1 MGVMEE
7 QEKTLST
14 AELQDGKIV
23 LEDFPGASDNGMRIE
38 GRIKYVGFESW
49 SPWISTQN
57 PVRYF
62 DIVLKVGRTLRKRL
76 GSNKYMHRLL
86 KT

>member
-1 MGVMEE
+1 MSVMEE

>member
-7 QEKTLST
+7 QERTLST

-57 PVRYF
+57 PV
-62 DIVLKVGRTLRKRL
+62 
-76 GSNKYMHRLL
+76 
-86 KT
+86 

>member
-7 QEKTLST
+7 QERTLST

-62 DIVLKVGRTLRKRL
+62 DIILKVGRTLRKRL
-76 GSNKYMHRLL
+76 GSSKYMHRLL